1 MYSII
6 FCGVGG
12 QGILTL
18 GGLVGKAFIKKGYDV
33 RLSEVH
39 GLSQRGGSVVVHLRA
54 GERVFS
60 PLISMNEANAI
71 ISLEAI
77 ETIRYIDYISP
88 KGLVLMNK
96 MIIPPS
102 TLNINLLEI
111 DKILSSIKKMGL
123 KIYVVDGLKIIDELK
138 DSRVLNTAMLGAMC
152 RLKIIPHSL
161 NELEEVIREYFPE
174 KYIDINIKALRSGYS
189 SL

>member
-18 GGLVGKAFIKKGYDV
+18 GGLTGKAFIMKGYEV

-54 GERVFS
+54 GKSVFS
-60 PLISMNEANAI
+60 PLIPINTADAI
-71 ISLEAI
+71 VSLEAV

-88 KGLVLMNK
+88 NGLILMNK

-102 TLNINLLEI
+102 VLNVSLPEINEI
-111 DKILSSIKKMGL
+111 ISSIKILGL
-123 KIYVVDGLKIIDELK
+123 KIYVIDGLKIIEELK
-138 DSRVLNTAMLGAMC
+138 ESRILNTAMLGAMC

-174 KYIDINIKALRSGYS
+174 KYIDINIRALRKGYE

>member
-18 GGLVGKAFIKKGYDV
+18 GGLTGKAFIKKGYEV
-33 RLSEVH
+33 RLSEIH

-54 GERVFS
+54 GEKVFS
-60 PLISMNEANAI
+60 PLIPINGADAI

-77 ETIRYIDYISP
+77 ETIRYINYISP
-88 KGLVLMNK
+88 NGLILMNK

-102 TLNINLLEI
+102 IFDISLPEI
-111 DKILSSIKKMGL
+111 DKIISSIKAIGL
-123 KIYVVDGLKIIDELK
+123 KIYVIDGLKIIEELK
-138 DSRVLNTAMLGAMC
+138 ESRILNTAMLGAMC
-152 RLKIIPHSL
+152 KLKIIPHSL
-161 NELEEVIREYFPE
+161 NELEDVIKEYFPE
-174 KYIDINIKALRSGYS
+174 KYIDINIRALRKGYNS
-189 SL
+189 